1 MIDPRTDRS
10 DEHPDP
16 FRQAGMALAAFVAAI
31 VLVVTGGLAGAAMGT
46 HGGTG
51 MSTGSTAA
59 TATEAAAAPMAF
71 MLDGVPMD
79 VAAHYHFAAAHPNA
93 YGMIPCFCGCAA
105 TLDHRSLHDCFVRA
119 DGGGWEVHASGCAV
133 CIDESTTARRMLRQ
147 GRPKAEVRDAVLAD
161 YGMLA
166 SDPGTA

>member
-1 MIDPRTDRS
+1 MDPGTDRS

-16 FRQAGMALAAFVAAI
+16 FRQAAMALAAFVAAI
-31 VLVVTGGLAGAAMGT
+31 VLVVTGGLAGVAMGT

-51 MSTGSTAA
+51 MSTGSTTAA
-59 TATEAAAAPMAF
+59 EAAPMAF
-71 MLDGVPMD
+71 MLDSVPMD

-93 YGMIPCFCGCAA
+93 YGMIPCFCGCRA
-105 TLDHRSLHDCFVRA
+105 TLDHKNLHDCFVRP

-133 CIDESTTARRMLRQ
+133 CIDESTTVRRMLRQ
-147 GRPKAEVRDAVLAD
+147 GRPKAQVRDAVLAD
-161 YGMLA
+161 YGMLS